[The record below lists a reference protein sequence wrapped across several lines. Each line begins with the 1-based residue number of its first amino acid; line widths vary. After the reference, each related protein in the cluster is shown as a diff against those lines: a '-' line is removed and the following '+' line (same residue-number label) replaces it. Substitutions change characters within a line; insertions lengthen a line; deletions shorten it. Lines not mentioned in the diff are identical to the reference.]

1 MLFSHPT
8 QHIFRVPLCW
18 GALPGYIGFRATVF
32 GISSLGNLQSCNI
45 SHQLGVQSKRRQ
57 RIHRGYTGF
66 VYLYVHLYTYIYIH
80 ILQSYVYM
88 DV

>member
-18 GALPGYIGFRATVF
+18 GPLPGYIGFRATVF
-32 GISSLGNLQSCNI
+32 GTSSLGNLESCNI
-45 SHQLGVQSKRRQ
+45 SHQLGVPSKRY
-57 RIHRGYTGF
+57 RGYTGAIQGSL
-66 VYLYVHLYTYIYIH
+66 VYMHIYIH
-80 ILQSYVYM
+80 TYIAELCIFSYT